1 MYSFWRRPDCASII
15 LKMFFVG
22 RRPSWPTATFVK
34 VSSVKMSSCTITRT
48 RLWIFGCAT
57 WANLQI
63 SMLTE
68 KIMIFSPCFLLKT
81 RPPFFNL
88 QIEPYVLVVDL
99 LMKALLRAPLQ
110 LLPSLHARVTTK
122 KSGTEDLDIKDMI
135 KQVVMGVVVGH
146 KEGEKEVSKH
156 FIDLLRM
163 PL

>member
-1 MYSFWRRPDCASII
+1 
-15 LKMFFVG
+15 
-22 RRPSWPTATFVK
+22 
-34 VSSVKMSSCTITRT
+34 
-48 RLWIFGCAT
+48 
-57 WANLQI
+57 
-63 SMLTE
+63 
-68 KIMIFSPCFLLKT
+68 MIFSPRFLLKT

-88 QIEPYVLVVDL
+88 QIEPYVLVGDL

-110 LLPSLHARVTTK
+110 LLPSLHATK

-146 KEGEKEVSKH
+146 KEGEKEVSKY

>member
-1 MYSFWRRPDCASII
+1 
-15 LKMFFVG
+15 
-22 RRPSWPTATFVK
+22 
-34 VSSVKMSSCTITRT
+34 
-48 RLWIFGCAT
+48 
-57 WANLQI
+57 
-63 SMLTE
+63 
-68 KIMIFSPCFLLKT
+68 MIFSPRFLLKT

-88 QIEPYVLVVDL
+88 QIEPYVLVGDL
-99 LMKALLRAPLQ
+99 IMKALLRAPLQ

-135 KQVVMGVVVGH
+135 KEVVGH

>member
-1 MYSFWRRPDCASII
+1 
-15 LKMFFVG
+15 
-22 RRPSWPTATFVK
+22 
-34 VSSVKMSSCTITRT
+34 
-48 RLWIFGCAT
+48 
-57 WANLQI
+57 
-63 SMLTE
+63 
-68 KIMIFSPCFLLKT
+68 MIFSPRFLLKT

-88 QIEPYVLVVDL
+88 QIVLVGDL

-110 LLPSLHARVTTK
+110 LSPSLHARVTTK

>member
-1 MYSFWRRPDCASII
+1 MDTGNDAC
-15 LKMFFVG
+15 
-22 RRPSWPTATFVK
+22 
-34 VSSVKMSSCTITRT
+34 
-48 RLWIFGCAT
+48 
-57 WANLQI
+57 NLQI
-63 SMLTE
+63 RFYK
-68 KIMIFSPCFLLKT
+68 KIRGLG
-81 RPPFFNL
+81 
-88 QIEPYVLVVDL
+88 DL